1 MPSVLPVISDPML
14 ARIFSLS
21 PSLLFGVVLIGMV
34 AISGCA
40 RLHVEEG
47 QAAFEELRYQDAI
60 HHFGKAVQRI
70 PSPESYRMLASSHA
84 LINEPLEASAAYAI
98 LVAQPEATD
107 SDRISYAETLF
118 KQRRYA
124 EAERLLN
131 AVSQRDPGNE
141 VASALRQSALL
152 AQDGSRDTMAFE
164 LEPFPTEGIRSAFA
178 PYRNGN
184 TLYFTGALEKP
195 GARDPYTD
203 LSYTDL
209 YQMPVS
215 GGAPQ
220 LVPGVN
226 GPYHDGIA
234 TISPDGSKIFY
245 TRSSHAPEKS
255 GKLLLDEASVNNTT
269 IFYARK
275 GLESWSNDIEIG
287 LSDGSN
293 MYAHPSYSPD
303 GTALYFSSDMPGG
316 YGGMDLYRLD
326 RNGDTWSFPP
336 VNLGPAVNSAGDD
349 VFPSMKGSD
358 TLFFASDAQI
368 TLGGLDV
375 LYSVKGDDGTW
386 GNPVHLDYPLN
397 SQSDD
402 FCISFD
408 DGGKSGFVSSDRF
421 GYDRIMKFRVVE
433 RPLTVRG
440 MVIDSESGEPI
451 ADANVDL
458 LDALDGSA
466 VSLKS
471 DGEGR
476 FELNLP
482 HGRSFRAEATMETYF
497 AENITLDTPEDVL
510 VRDME
515 VTIVLTP
522 TSELN
527 TDEYASAIRE
537 GDSFELPEIR
547 WDYDS
552 YRLRDEAKPALSLV
566 AEFLRNRPGIEVE
579 LRSHCDSRGTD
590 RYNQKLS
597 ERRAAS
603 AARYLKDLGVSENQV
618 SPVGVGEGE
627 LRNECGNGIPCSEA
641 KHQENRR
648 TEFLVIRTPD
658 REN

>member
-1 MPSVLPVISDPML
+1 MQE
-14 ARIFSLS
+14 RYTSLS
-21 PSLLFGVVLIGMV
+21 SSLLVGLLVGSIL
-34 AISGCA
+34 ALSGCA
-40 RLHVEEG
+40 RLHIEEG

-60 HHFGKAVQRI
+60 HHFGKAVQRT
-70 PSPESYRMLASSHA
+70 PNPDSYRKLASAHA
-84 LINEPLEASAAYAI
+84 LINEPEEASAAYAI

-107 SDRISYAETLF
+107 EDRIAYAETLF

-141 VASALRQSALL
+141 VAAALRVSALM
-152 AQDGSRDTMAFE
+152 AQDGSKDTSAFE
-164 LEPFPTEGIRSAFA
+164 LEPFSTEGVRSAFA
-178 PYRNGN
+178 PFRFGN

-195 GARDPYTD
+195 GAHDPYTD

-209 YQMPVS
+209 YQVPVT
-215 GGAPQ
+215 GGVPT

-234 TISPDGSKIFY
+234 TMSPDGSQLIF
-245 TRSSHAPEKS
+245 TRSSHAPEKV
-255 GKLLLDEASVNNTT
+255 GKLLLDDSSINNTT
-269 IFYARK
+269 LYYARK
-275 GLESWSNDIEIG
+275 GLEEWTNDIEIG

-293 MYAHPSYSPD
+293 MYAHPAFSPD

-326 RNGDTWSFPP
+326 RNGSTWSFPP
-336 VNLGPAVNSAGDD
+336 VNLGPMVNSAGDD

-358 TLFFASDAQI
+358 TLFFASDAHI

-375 LYSVKGDDGTW
+375 LYSIRQEDGTW
-386 GNPVHLDYPLN
+386 GTPVHLDYPLN

-402 FCISFD
+402 FSMSFND
-408 DGGKSGFVSSDRF
+408 DGKSGFVSSDRY
-421 GYDRIMKFRVVE
+421 GYDRILTFRIVE
-433 RPLTVRG
+433 RPLLVRG
-440 MVIDSESGEPI
+440 MVVDSETGEPVP
-451 ADANVDL
+451 DAKINL
-458 LDALDGSA
+458 LDAKDGSA
-466 VSLKS
+466 VALLS
-471 DGEGR
+471 DENGV

-482 HGRSFRAEATMETYF
+482 HGRRFRAEATMQTYF

-510 VRDME
+510 IREMDVLIE
-515 VTIVLTP
+515 LTP

-552 YRLRDEAKPALSLV
+552 YRLREEAKPALTLV
-566 AEFLRNRPGIEVE
+566 AEFLQNRPGIEVE
-579 LRSHCDSRGTD
+579 LRSHCDARGSD

-597 ERRAAS
+597 ERRAES
-603 AARYLKDLGVSENQV
+603 AARYLLDLGVSSDQV
-618 SPVGVGEGE
+618 IPVGVGEAE
-627 LRNECGNGIPCSEA
+627 LRNECSNGVPCSEA

-648 TEFLVIRTPD
+648 TEFLVIRTPN